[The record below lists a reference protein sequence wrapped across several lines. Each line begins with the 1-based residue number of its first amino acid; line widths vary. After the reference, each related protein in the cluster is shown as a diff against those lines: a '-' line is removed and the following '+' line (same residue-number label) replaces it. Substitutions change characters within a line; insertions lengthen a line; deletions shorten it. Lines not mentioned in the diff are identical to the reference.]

1 MAHESANPPA
11 SQPATGPSDLRVAF
25 FTTDEGVQQVE
36 LTAPPQAITPYDAG
50 HAYYGAVV
58 VRGGVSDGDLLRT
71 ASAAV
76 SSLQELLEADRPAAG
91 QRMLVEADVVRGQTL
106 TSWPSVQT
114 DIENAGGSW
123 VKTSRRPNDRSAFLA
138 ALTRVFSRRPESA

>member
-1 MAHESANPPA
+1 MADQS
-11 SQPATGPSDLRVAF
+11 SGLRVAF
-25 FTTDEGVQQVE
+25 ITTDEGVEQVE
-36 LTAPPQAITPYDAG
+36 LIAPPQAITPNDTE

-91 QRMLVEADVVRGQTL
+91 QRVLVEADVVRGRTL
-106 TSWPSVQT
+106 TSWPSMQT
-114 DIENAGGSW
+114 DIENAGGNW
-123 VKTSRRPNDRSAFLA
+123 VETSRRPNDRSAFLA
-138 ALTRVFSRRPESA
+138 ALTKVFSRRSQSA